1 MTIFHKPNLKQTFI
15 VLSFLALLSHNSLGQ
30 GINFIT
36 GGINSAFEA
45 SKRENKILFVEVYLD
60 GCPHCA
66 ALAPI
71 LGEKKVGDF
80 FNTNFVS
87 IKLEA
92 NSLDSRLLQQQKG
105 ITYVEFPL
113 FFFFDAKTGQLLH
126 QSAPAEKPNRAE
138 AIEEVIKHGKDAVS
152 PTQRTSAYPSRFAK
166 GDREVGFL
174 INYAKYAKAVKD
186 TDKLWLLNQE
196 IGKLIVL
203 PSDLEGQV
211 GFYIIQRLINDFS
224 NPIAQHFFNNLPKY
238 RAKYPAKEIKEAG
251 ESILYYTMYGKRA
264 NEIGAEEVAKV
275 RQAFIKLGIT
285 PEVAG
290 SRTILKELEAYFRV
304 KATAKA
310 TARLNEYRT
319 KAPMVLA
326 DYAYLVRYFNEK
338 ASDNTYVP
346 SLLNWVKDGV
356 KLAKPT
362 ERNSKE
368 VAELYLEQSKA
379 LMRIGKKGEAKQ
391 AAQTALNTAKAGKL
405 DVKPFT
411 DALANIK

>member
-1 MTIFHKPNLKQTFI
+1 M
-15 VLSFLALLSHNSLGQ
+15 
-30 GINFIT
+30 
-36 GGINSAFEA
+36 
-45 SKRENKILFVEVYLD
+45 
-60 GCPHCA
+60 
-66 ALAPI
+66 
-71 LGEKKVGDF
+71 
-80 FNTNFVS
+80 
-87 IKLEA
+87 
-92 NSLDSRLLQQQKG
+92 
-105 ITYVEFPL
+105 
-113 FFFFDAKTGQLLH
+113 
-126 QSAPAEKPNRAE
+126 
-138 AIEEVIKHGKDAVS
+138 
-152 PTQRTSAYPSRFAK
+152 
-166 GDREVGFL
+166 
-174 INYAKYAKAVKD
+174 
-186 TDKLWLLNQE
+186 
-196 IGKLIVL
+196 IVL